1 MGFWKLGAGPM
12 RIFLL
17 SIRLFRKIQINC
29 LAHFWV
35 LLSFVKEVRYSCNTF
50 PILRILV
57 YVCVIPWF
65 CQQIRNINL
74 SFSHF
79 HFSTVMRNDV
89 CMQFTQMVVNSI
101 PNLRP
106 MVRLFEHEFAT
117 KWNAL
122 PATVGSK
129 WKLVLEVFFWSTSSQ
144 VERHK
149 LSLISNLHPRSR
161 SSIWSKEPI
170 QGKQLG
176 WILLDKNE

>member
-1 MGFWKLGAGPM
+1 M
-12 RIFLL
+12 
-17 SIRLFRKIQINC
+17 
-29 LAHFWV
+29 

-57 YVCVIPWF
+57 CADIIPWF

-74 SFSHF
+74 SFSNF
-79 HFSTVMRNDV
+79 HFSAVMRNDV

-106 MVRLFEHEFAT
+106 TVRLFEHEFAT

-129 WKLVLEVFFWSTSSQ
+129 WKLVLEVVFNQHRHRLNVTSYL
-144 VERHK
+144 
-149 LSLISNLHPRSR
+149 LSHICSPEAGLLY
-161 SSIWSKEPI
+161 IWSKEPI

-176 WILLDKNE
+176 WILLDKDE